1 MGKRWDLDKVDSA
14 ILRLLQKNS
23 RMSYQE
29 MSKQTGISD
38 ATIQFRLKRMKARGI
53 IDKFT
58 VVANPAILGYA
69 VMAVMLVQTDTD
81 KHDDAKLALA
91 KIPEI
96 TEVYSILGEYDLLI
110 KVWAGSLTELNTV
123 MNEKIRAVDGIE
135 DLLEMVVVER
145 VKEEM
150 PPV

>member
-58 VVANPAILGYA
+58 VVANPALLGYA

>member
-14 ILRLLQKNS
+14 ILRLLQKDS

-58 VVANPAILGYA
+58 VVANPALLGYA
-69 VMAVMLVQTDTD
+69 VMAVILVQTDTD

-123 MNEKIRAVDGIE
+123 MNVKIRAVDGIE

>member
-29 MSKQTGISD
+29 MSKHTGISD

-58 VVANPAILGYA
+58 VVANPALLGYA

>member
-1 MGKRWDLDKVDSA
+1 MGKRWDLDKLDSA
-14 ILRLLQKNS
+14 ILRLLQKNA

-58 VVANPAILGYA
+58 VVANPALLGYA

>member
-1 MGKRWDLDKVDSA
+1 MGKRWDLDKLDSA

-58 VVANPAILGYA
+58 VVANPALLGYA

-150 PPV
+150 PPA

>member
-1 MGKRWDLDKVDSA
+1 MEFGQGG
-14 ILRLLQKNS
+14 LRHSPAAAEELQDELSGDVKADWHLS
-23 RMSYQE
+23 
-29 MSKQTGISD
+29 

-58 VVANPAILGYA
+58 VVANPALLGYA
-69 VMAVMLVQTDTD
+69 VMAIMLVQTDTD

>member
-1 MGKRWDLDKVDSA
+1 MGKRWDLDEVDSA

-58 VVANPAILGYA
+58 VVANPALLGYA

-91 KIPEI
+91 TIPEI

-110 KVWAGSLTELNTV
+110 KVWARSLTELNTV

>member
-1 MGKRWDLDKVDSA
+1 MGKRWDLDEVDSA

-38 ATIQFRLKRMKARGI
+38 ATIQFRLKRMKTRGI

-58 VVANPAILGYA
+58 VVANPVLLGYA

-91 KIPEI
+91 TIPEI

-110 KVWAGSLTELNTV
+110 KVWARSLTELNTV

>member
-1 MGKRWDLDKVDSA
+1 MGKRWDLDKLDSA

-58 VVANPAILGYA
+58 VVANPALLGYA

>member
-58 VVANPAILGYA
+58 VVANPALIGYA

-81 KHDDAKLALA
+81 KHDAAKLALA

-123 MNEKIRAVDGIE
+123 MNEKVRAVDGIE

>member
-1 MGKRWDLDKVDSA
+1 MVKRWDLDRVDSA

-58 VVANPAILGYA
+58 VVANSALLGYA
-69 VMAVMLVQTDTD
+69 VMAIMLVQTDTD

-110 KVWAGSLTELNTV
+110 KVWARSLTELNTV